1 MVFSLIGSYLPV
13 ADSEYFDKN
22 SQQVGGRA
30 EYPWRRATLMM
41 ENPCLELLITLLKT
55 NRNMKIYVLY
65 YKVTGEHI
73 CVDSV
78 DYILADEGGY

>member
-22 SQQVGGRA
+22 SQLVAGRA

-55 NRNMKIYVLY
+55 NRNMKNYII
-65 YKVTGEHI
+65 KVNGEHI
-73 CVDSV
+73 CGDSV
-78 DYILADEGGY
+78 DYVLAAEGGY

>member
-1 MVFSLIGSYLPV
+1 MIFSLIGSYLPV

-22 SQQVGGRA
+22 SQLVAGTA

-55 NRNMKIYVLY
+55 NRNMKKYFI
-65 YKVTGEHI
+65 KVNGEVI
-73 CVDSV
+73 SLD
-78 DYILADEGGY
+78 IL

>member
-1 MVFSLIGSYLPV
+1 MTIGDRGPCDRINWIFSVIGSYLPV

-41 ENPCLELLITLLKT
+41 ENPCLELLITLLKI
-55 NRNMKIYVLY
+55 NRNVKNYFII
-65 YKVTGEHI
+65 K
-73 CVDSV
+73 
-78 DYILADEGGY
+78 